1 MLDRYDRSL
10 LSERVVPPD
19 GYEFTDAL
27 ICTYSLDLTA
37 LGGVPLALL
46 QTDPLALGD
55 AAGARLEALRAVREI
70 ASRLSVFCQAGAIHV
85 PAEWRDA
92 FLWLE
97 ASVVQVR
104 PIAKHAVF
112 HPKVWLLRFTNQ
124 TGAVHYRLLV
134 VSRNLTYDR
143 SWDVIA
149 QLEGPVAERQNSF
162 RANAPLVQFVQALGD
177 DEAIPAVGGLP
188 EAHLKRRDLFA
199 RELRTVRFEAQ
210 DDELKEWAF
219 WPLGIPGHQYVSSAG
234 TTDDQT
240 SVGTLVDGHQYV
252 SSARTTDDRG
262 SLDRLFDG
270 RRSPFQAWVKKSE
283 EYSGRQLLVVS
294 PFLSRGMVNAL
305 SKVKFPVH
313 LISREDALD
322 ELHDSLP
329 QSWFAADGPRVHAF
343 RQDLSVE
350 GAPLSGLHAKLWVAD
365 DGKDAHI
372 WMGSANATQAAFTKN
387 VEFLLQL
394 TGSKSK
400 MGIESLL
407 GDEGLAPLVKAY
419 PRPTQAP
426 DEALLALKR
435 QQEKLDRLLNSL
447 VVEERLSA
455 RITAQ
460 DDSTWSLTLAVGG
473 VKPLLANGQTVHWQA
488 RPISVSWSRM
498 QGLEQGGPMCHCTD
512 LKLHELTEF
521 WTIELEVPG
530 TELRSATTV
539 RLQAKGE
546 WPAFTARESAAV
558 SRHLRDADSLA
569 LYLEFMLAGND
580 AELRQRLRRQ
590 RQRGKGAGHHT
601 AAPPSRPLFET
612 LLQALA
618 ERPDALGEVV
628 DLVESAGESGLMQDQ
643 AFCTLWAAFRQAQVQ
658 LLHARTTHEQ

>member
-1 MLDRYDRSL
+1 MLDPDNRGL
-10 LSERVVPPD
+10 LSEQVLPPD

-46 QTDPLALGD
+46 QTDPLALGE
-55 AAGARLEALRAVREI
+55 AAGARLEALRAVREM

-97 ASVVQVR
+97 AGVVQVR
-104 PIAKHAVF
+104 PKAERAVFPERAVF
-112 HPKVWLLRFTNQ
+112 HPKVWLLRFANEA
-124 TGAVHYRLLV
+124 GAVHYRLLV
-134 VSRNLTYDR
+134 LSRNLTYDR

-162 RANAPLVQFVQALGD
+162 RANAPLVQFVQALGN

-210 DDELKEWAF
+210 DDQVKDWAF
-219 WPLGIPGHQYVSSAG
+219 WPLGIPGHQYPLA
-234 TTDDQT
+234 Q
-240 SVGTLVDGHQYV
+240 
-252 SSARTTDDRG
+252 
-262 SLDRLFDG
+262 LFDG
-270 RRSPFQAWVKKSE
+270 RRSPFKAWVAGAKR
-283 EYSGRQLLVVS
+283 SGRQLLVVS
-294 PFLSRGMVNAL
+294 PFLSRGMVNTL
-305 SKVKFPVH
+305 SKVGFPVH
-313 LISREDALD
+313 LVSREDALD
-322 ELHDSLP
+322 ELHNSLP
-329 QSWFAADGPRVHAF
+329 EPWFAADGPRVHAF

-365 DGKDAHI
+365 DGKYAHI

-419 PRPTQAP
+419 LRPTQAP

-435 QQEKLDRLLNSL
+435 QQDKLDWLLNRL

-473 VKPLLANGQTVHWQA
+473 VKPLQAEGQTVHWQA

-539 RLQAKGE
+539 RLRAEGK

-590 RQRGKGAGHHT
+590 RQRGKSAGHHT

-618 ERPDALGEVV
+618 ERPEALGEVV

-658 LLHARTTHEQ
+658 LLHAGTTHEQ

>member
-1 MLDRYDRSL
+1 MLDPDDRGL
-10 LSERVVPPD
+10 LSEQVLPPD

-46 QTDPLALGD
+46 ETDPLALGD
-55 AAGARLEALRAVREI
+55 AAGARLEALRAVREM
-70 ASRLSVFCQAGAIHV
+70 ASRLSVFCQAGGIHV

-104 PIAKHAVF
+104 PKAERAVF
-112 HPKVWLLRFTNQ
+112 HPKVWLLRFANQ
-124 TGAVHYRLLV
+124 AGAVHYRLLV
-134 VSRNLTYDR
+134 LSRNLTYDR

-149 QLEGPVAERQNSF
+149 QLEGPMAERQNSF

-177 DEAIPAVGGLP
+177 DEVIPAVGGLP

-210 DDELKEWAF
+210 DDDVKEWAF
-219 WPLGIPGHQYVSSAG
+219 WPLGIPGHQYPLA
-234 TTDDQT
+234 Q
-240 SVGTLVDGHQYV
+240 
-252 SSARTTDDRG
+252 
-262 SLDRLFDG
+262 LFDG
-270 RRSPFQAWVKKSE
+270 RRSPFQAWAVGAKRP
-283 EYSGRQLLVVS
+283 GRQLLVVS
-294 PFLSRGMVNAL
+294 PFLSRGMVNTL
-305 SKVKFPVH
+305 SEPSFPVH
-313 LISREDALD
+313 LVSREDALD

-329 QSWFAADGPRVHAF
+329 QPWFPADSTRVQAF

-365 DGKDAHI
+365 DGRDAHL
-372 WMGSANATQAAFTKN
+372 WVGSANATEAAFTKN

-394 TGSKSK
+394 TGSKPK

-407 GDEGLAPLVKAY
+407 GGDGLAPLVAPY
-419 PRPTQAP
+419 LRPTQAP
-426 DEALLALKR
+426 DEALLALKH
-435 QQEKLDRLLNSL
+435 QQEALDWLLNSL

-460 DDSTWSLTLAVGG
+460 DDFTWSLTLAVEGD
-473 VKPLLANGQTVHWQA
+473 KPLHAGGQTVHWQA
-488 RPISVSWSRM
+488 RPISVSWSRV
-498 QGLEQGGPMCHCTD
+498 QGLEQGGPMCHCAD

-539 RLQAKGE
+539 RLRAEGE
-546 WPAFTARESAAV
+546 WPAFTVRESAAV

-569 LYLEFMLAGND
+569 LYLEFMLAGDD

-590 RQRGKGAGHHT
+590 RQRGQGAGHHT
-601 AAPPSRPLFET
+601 AAPSRPLFET

-618 ERPDALGEVV
+618 ERPEAMGEVV
-628 DLVESAGESGLMQDQ
+628 DLVESAGESGLMQDE
-643 AFCTLWAAFRQAQVQ
+643 AFCTLWAAFRQAQAH
-658 LLHARTTHEQ
+658 LLHA

>member
-1 MLDRYDRSL
+1 MLDPNDRCL
-10 LSERVVPPD
+10 LLEQVLPPD
-19 GYEFTDAL
+19 GYEFTDAI

-55 AAGARLEALRAVREI
+55 AAGARLEALRAVREM

-104 PIAKHAVF
+104 PKAQRAVF
-112 HPKVWLLRFTNQ
+112 HPKVWLLRFANEA
-124 TGAVHYRLLV
+124 GAVHYRLLV
-134 VSRNLTYDR
+134 LSRNLTYDR

-149 QLEGPVAERQNSF
+149 QLEGPVAARQNSI
-162 RANAPLVQFVQALGD
+162 RANAPLVQFVQALGND
-177 DEAIPAVGGLP
+177 ADIPAVGGLA

-210 DDELKEWAF
+210 DDEVKEWAF
-219 WPLGIPGHQYVSSAG
+219 WPLGIPGHQYPLA
-234 TTDDQT
+234 Q
-240 SVGTLVDGHQYV
+240 
-252 SSARTTDDRG
+252 
-262 SLDRLFDG
+262 LFG
-270 RRSPFQAWVKKSE
+270 GQRSPFQAWVKEGAKR
-283 EYSGRQLLVVS
+283 SGRQLLVVS
-294 PFLSRGMVNAL
+294 PFLSGGMVSAL
-305 SKVKFPVH
+305 SNAKFPVY

-322 ELHDSLP
+322 EQHECLLQQWFPADST
-329 QSWFAADGPRVHAF
+329 RVYAF
-343 RQDLSVE
+343 SQNLSVE
-350 GAPLSGLHAKLWVAD
+350 GAPLSGLHAKLWLAD
-365 DGKDAHI
+365 DGRDSHL
-372 WMGSANATQAAFTKN
+372 WVGSANATEAAFTKN

-407 GDEGLAPLVKAY
+407 GGDGLAPLVAPY
-419 PRPTQAP
+419 LRPTQAP
-426 DEALLALKR
+426 DEGLLALRR
-435 QQEKLDRLLNSL
+435 QQDELDWLLNSW
-447 VVEERLSA
+447 VIEERLSA
-455 RITAQ
+455 RITTQ
-460 DDSTWSLTLAVGG
+460 DDSTWSLTLAIEGD
-473 VKPLLANGQTVHWQA
+473 KPLHTGGQPVHWQA
-488 RPISVSWSRM
+488 RPISVSWSRV
-498 QGLEQGGPMCHCTD
+498 QSLDQGGPMCHCAD
-512 LKLHELTEF
+512 LRLHELTEF
-521 WTIELEVPG
+521 WNIELEVPG

-539 RLQAKGE
+539 RLRAEGE

-558 SRHLRDADSLA
+558 SRHLRDANSLA

-601 AAPPSRPLFET
+601 AAPTRPLFET

-618 ERPDALGEVV
+618 ERPEALGEVV
-628 DLVESAGESGLMQDQ
+628 DLVESAGDSGLMQDQ
-643 AFCTLWAAFRQAQVQ
+643 AFCTLWAAFRQAQAHLFQ
-658 LLHARTTHEQ
+658 C

>member
-1 MLDRYDRSL
+1 MLDPDDRSL
-10 LSERVVPPD
+10 LSERVLPPD

-134 VSRNLTYDR
+134 LSRNLTYDR

-149 QLEGPVAERQNSF
+149 QLEGPVAARQNRIS
-162 RANAPLVQFVQALGD
+162 ANDPLVQFVQALGD
-177 DEAIPAVGGLP
+177 DRAIPAVGGLP
-188 EAHLKRRDLFA
+188 EAHLKRRNLFA
-199 RELRTVRFEAQ
+199 SELRTVRFKAQ
-210 DDELKEWAF
+210 DKQVNQWAF
-219 WPLGIPGHQYVSSAG
+219 WPLGIPGHKYQ
-234 TTDDQT
+234 
-240 SVGTLVDGHQYV
+240 VGE
-252 SSARTTDDRG
+252 
-262 SLDRLFDG
+262 LFG
-270 RRSPFQAWVKKSE
+270 GQHGPFQTKSKE
-283 EYSGRQLLVVS
+283 KEPRKVHISRLLAIS
-294 PFLSRGMVNAL
+294 PFLCKEMVNVL
-305 SKVKFPVH
+305 SNVKFPVH

-365 DGKDAHI
+365 DGKYAHI

-407 GDEGLAPLVKAY
+407 GGEGLAPLVKTY
-419 PRPTQAP
+419 LRPTQAP

-435 QQEKLDRLLNSL
+435 QQDELDWLLNSL

-473 VKPLLANGQTVHWQA
+473 VKPLQAEGQTVHWQA

-512 LKLHELTEF
+512 LKLNELTEF

>member
-1 MLDRYDRSL
+1 MLDPDDRSL
-10 LSERVVPPD
+10 LSERVLPPD

-97 ASVVQVR
+97 TSVVQVR
-104 PIAKHAVF
+104 PIEDRAVF

-124 TGAVHYRLLV
+124 AGAVHYRLLV
-134 VSRNLTYDR
+134 LSRNLTYDR

-177 DEAIPAVGGLP
+177 DEAIPAVGGFP

-234 TTDDQT
+234 TTNDK
-240 SVGTLVDGHQYV
+240 
-252 SSARTTDDRG
+252 G
-262 SLDRLFDG
+262 SLDQLFDG

-294 PFLSRGMVNAL
+294 PFLSGGMVNAL
-305 SKVKFPVH
+305 SNAKFPVH

-329 QSWFAADGPRVHAF
+329 QPWFPADGTRVYAF
-343 RQDLSVE
+343 SQDLSVE

-407 GDEGLAPLVKAY
+407 GGEGLAPLVKAY
-419 PRPTQAP
+419 LRPTQAP

-435 QQEKLDRLLNSL
+435 QQDKLDRLLNSL

-460 DDSTWSLTLAVGG
+460 DDSTWSLTLAVEIDQ
-473 VKPLLANGQTVHWQA
+473 PLEVCGQTVHWQA
-488 RPISVSWSRM
+488 RAISVSWSRM
-498 QGLEQGGPMCHCTD
+498 QGLEQSGPMCHCAD

-539 RLQAKGE
+539 RLRAEGN